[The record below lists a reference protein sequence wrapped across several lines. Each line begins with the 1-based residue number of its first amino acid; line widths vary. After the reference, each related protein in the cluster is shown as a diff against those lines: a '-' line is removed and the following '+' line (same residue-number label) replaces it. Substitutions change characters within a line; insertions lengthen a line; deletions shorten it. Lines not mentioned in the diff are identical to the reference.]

1 MNLKLTQDELYT
13 LKRSL
18 YKWAKD
24 NLRGK
29 IVINELSGN
38 LIEISSQGIDEW
50 FSKSK
55 SEEQIKS
62 ITLLS
67 EILRLAK
74 FTHNSD
80 NIHSTRKM
88 HQSLNIMNVLL
99 KLTKRDITQ

>member
-38 LIEISSQGIDEW
+38 
-50 FSKSK
+50 
-55 SEEQIKS
+55 
-62 ITLLS
+62 
-67 EILRLAK
+67 
-74 FTHNSD
+74 
-80 NIHSTRKM
+80 
-88 HQSLNIMNVLL
+88 
-99 KLTKRDITQ
+99 